1 MPKNSMYI
9 FFKDVKINIEI
20 AHADRSGLVRP
31 IIIFIWINFSN
42 TVPIVEKKHPF
53 MNSCLQL
60 QQNLLS
66 FPITTN
72 LHNK

>member
-1 MPKNSMYI
+1 
-9 FFKDVKINIEI
+9 
-20 AHADRSGLVRP
+20 
-31 IIIFIWINFSN
+31 
-42 TVPIVEKKHPF
+42 

-72 LHNK
+72 LHNKKSFYSVFCDTIVGQMASFGRLW